1 MKLTKTMREITC
13 NAAAGAMFNERIKEA
28 LAILTQQVMS
38 AKLAAGDRLAS
49 EIPAGWEQYIDTH
62 SSVEV
67 AVHLD
72 DFGIETN
79 SMRTDKY
86 LRINLPQPFAGNYNR
101 HDFGDYRTLWD
112 NPAVHAIRAI
122 YKEREQFID
131 DCMAILNSC
140 TTDKHL
146 QDTAPELAKYLPAPK
161 EPGGAL
167 VSVETVSRVR
177 AMLAK

>member
-13 NAAAGAMFNERIKEA
+13 NAAADTIFNERIEEA

-38 AKLAAGDRLAS
+38 SKLAAGDRLAS
-49 EIPAGWEQYIDTH
+49 EIPVGWEKYIDTH

-67 AVHLD
+67 SVHLD
-72 DFGIETN
+72 EFGIETDSRRSN
-79 SMRTDKY
+79 KY
-86 LRINLPQPFAGNYNR
+86 ITVKLPQPFAGNYNR

-112 NPAVHAIRAI
+112 NPAVHTLRAI

-131 DCMAILNSC
+131 DCMDILNSC

-146 QDTAPELAKYLPAPK
+146 QDTAPELAKYLPEPK

-167 VSVETVSRVR
+167 VAVETVNRVR
-177 AMLAK
+177 AMLAQ